1 MPYYYLQDNYYV
13 VFVLI
18 PLIVS
23 LIIQVKMKTTYRK
36 YERVA
41 SSRGMTGYMAAEM
54 VLRQH
59 RIMNVAIEGVQG
71 QLTDHFDP
79 RTNVIRLSPQV
90 YSGTSI
96 ASISIAC
103 HEAGHAVQYSENYT
117 PIKVR
122 NAILPVTNIGSSLS
136 FPLILLG
143 LFLSYNPLLFLGI
156 IFFSFVVVFHLV
168 TLPVEFNASTRA
180 LEAIDSYEMLS
191 SDESKAAKKVLTAAA
206 LTYLAAFA
214 VSLAQLLRLMLLF
227 RGRKND

>member
-1 MPYYYLQDNYYV
+1 MPYFYFIQDNYYV

-18 PLIVS
+18 PLIAS
-23 LIIQVKMKTTYRK
+23 LIIQAKMKMTYKK

-41 SSRGMTGYMAAEM
+41 SRRGMTGYMAAEM

-59 RIMNVAIEGVQG
+59 RITNVAIEGVQG
-71 QLTDHFDP
+71 RLTDHFDP
-79 RTNVIRLSPQV
+79 RTNIIRLSPQV

-96 ASISIAC
+96 AAISIAC
-103 HEAGHAVQYSENYT
+103 HEAGHAVQHSENYT
-117 PIKVR
+117 PIKLR

-143 LFLSYNPLLFLGI
+143 LFFSMDPLLFLGI
-156 IFFSFVVVFHLV
+156 IFFSFVVIFHLV
-168 TLPVEFNASTRA
+168 TLPVEFNASSRA
-180 LEAIDSYEMLS
+180 LEAIDAYEMLS
-191 SDESKAAKKVLTAAA
+191 SDESKAAKKVLSAAA

-227 RGRKND
+227 RGRRE